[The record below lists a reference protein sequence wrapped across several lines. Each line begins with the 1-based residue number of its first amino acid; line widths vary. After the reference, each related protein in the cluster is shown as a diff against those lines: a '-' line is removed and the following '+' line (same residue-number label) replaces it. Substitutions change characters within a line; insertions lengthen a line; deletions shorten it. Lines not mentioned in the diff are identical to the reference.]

1 LPCQRQLIKGVAKT
15 GQQEAK
21 KKLKKSLAMP
31 KTTDKTVPPEEL
43 AQ

>member
-1 LPCQRQLIKGVAKT
+1 MPKTTDKT
-15 GQQEAK
+15 GRENRPGRGQ